1 MKFPILAMLASSPAH
16 GYELKRELEQHFGAA
31 LPPLNTGQIYTS
43 LARLERDGLV
53 DADRVAQ
60 DSRPNKRVYRLTPEG
75 QAALDEWVAQPTPGT
90 RLRDEFFMKLV
101 LAGRAGIADP
111 RVLIE
116 RQRGEYLQAL
126 RDLDRLSGGRE
137 RRLRRSRCSSRA
149 RRCTWRP
156 TLKWL
161 ALCEERLTRGGHA
174 MEHVLVTTGLERT
187 YETDGVA
194 VAALR
199 GVDLAVAEGEF
210 VSVMGPSG
218 CGKSTLLHLL
228 GGLDRP
234 TAGEVHLGGRRVDQ
248 LSEAAWAL
256 LRRRQVGFV
265 FQFFNLIANLTIADN
280 VELPGLLAGLSPRDA
295 RSRRRE
301 LLDDLGIAE
310 LAGSVPSRVSGG
322 QQQRVAIARA
332 LINRPAVLLADE
344 PTGNLDSQSAREVLG
359 LLRRHHER
367 GQTIVLVT
375 HDARV
380 ASAADRVIH
389 MRDGLISEET
399 LLSGDRDPGALAS
412 QMLRLEV

>member
-1 MKFPILAMLASSPAH
+1 M
-16 GYELKRELEQHFGAA
+16 EQ
-31 LPPLNTGQIYTS
+31 
-43 LARLERDGLV
+43 
-53 DADRVAQ
+53 
-60 DSRPNKRVYRLTPEG
+60 
-75 QAALDEWVAQPTPGT
+75 
-90 RLRDEFFMKLV
+90 
-101 LAGRAGIADP
+101 
-111 RVLIE
+111 
-116 RQRGEYLQAL
+116 
-126 RDLDRLSGGRE
+126 
-137 RRLRRSRCSSRA
+137 
-149 RRCTWRP
+149 
-156 TLKWL
+156 
-161 ALCEERLTRGGHA
+161 
-174 MEHVLVTTGLERT
+174 VLVTIGLERT

-234 TAGEVHLGGRRVDQ
+234 TAGEVHLGGRRVDD
-248 LSEAAWAL
+248 LSETAWAL

-265 FQFFNLIANLTIADN
+265 FQFFNLIANLTVADN
-280 VELPGLLAGLSPRDA
+280 VELPGLLAGLSPREA

-301 LLDDLGIAE
+301 LLDDLGIEE
-310 LAGSVPSRVSGG
+310 LARSVPSRVSGG

-344 PTGNLDSQSAREVLG
+344 PTGNLDSQSTREVLG
-359 LLRRHHER
+359 LLRRHHDR

>member
-1 MKFPILAMLASSPAH
+1 
-16 GYELKRELEQHFGAA
+16 
-31 LPPLNTGQIYTS
+31 
-43 LARLERDGLV
+43 
-53 DADRVAQ
+53 
-60 DSRPNKRVYRLTPEG
+60 
-75 QAALDEWVAQPTPGT
+75 
-90 RLRDEFFMKLV
+90 
-101 LAGRAGIADP
+101 
-111 RVLIE
+111 
-116 RQRGEYLQAL
+116 
-126 RDLDRLSGGRE
+126 
-137 RRLRRSRCSSRA
+137 
-149 RRCTWRP
+149 
-156 TLKWL
+156 
-161 ALCEERLTRGGHA
+161 
-174 MEHVLVTTGLERT
+174 MEHVLATTALERT
-187 YETDGVA
+187 FEADGVA

-248 LSEAAWAL
+248 LSEANWAL
-256 LRRRQVGFV
+256 LRRREVGFV
-265 FQFFNLIANLTIADN
+265 FQFFNLIANLTVADN
-280 VELPGLLAGLSPRDA
+280 VELPGLLAGLSPREA
-295 RSRRRE
+295 RGRRRE
-301 LLDDLGIAE
+301 LLDDLGIEE
-310 LAGSVPSRVSGG
+310 LAGAVPSRMSGG

-344 PTGNLDSQSAREVLG
+344 PTGNLDSQSTREVLA

-389 MRDGLISEET
+389 MRDGLISEQT

>member
-1 MKFPILAMLASSPAH
+1 
-16 GYELKRELEQHFGAA
+16 
-31 LPPLNTGQIYTS
+31 
-43 LARLERDGLV
+43 
-53 DADRVAQ
+53 
-60 DSRPNKRVYRLTPEG
+60 
-75 QAALDEWVAQPTPGT
+75 
-90 RLRDEFFMKLV
+90 
-101 LAGRAGIADP
+101 
-111 RVLIE
+111 
-116 RQRGEYLQAL
+116 
-126 RDLDRLSGGRE
+126 
-137 RRLRRSRCSSRA
+137 
-149 RRCTWRP
+149 
-156 TLKWL
+156 
-161 ALCEERLTRGGHA
+161 
-174 MEHVLVTTGLERT
+174 MEHVLVTTDLERT

-234 TAGEVHLGGRRVDQ
+234 TGGEVRLGGRRVDQ
-248 LSEAAWAL
+248 LGEAAWAQ
-256 LRRRQVGFV
+256 LRRREVGFV
-265 FQFFNLIANLTIADN
+265 FQFFNLIGNLTVADN
-280 VELPGLLAGLSPRDA
+280 IELPGLLAGLSPREA

-301 LLDDLGIAE
+301 LLDDLGITE
-310 LAGSVPSRVSGG
+310 LAGAVPSRVSGG

-359 LLRRHHER
+359 LMRRHYEH

-389 MRDGLISEET
+389 MRDGLISEQT
-399 LLSGDRDPGALAS
+399 LLSGDRDPGVLAS

>member
-1 MKFPILAMLASSPAH
+1 M
-16 GYELKRELEQHFGAA
+16 EQ
-31 LPPLNTGQIYTS
+31 
-43 LARLERDGLV
+43 
-53 DADRVAQ
+53 
-60 DSRPNKRVYRLTPEG
+60 
-75 QAALDEWVAQPTPGT
+75 
-90 RLRDEFFMKLV
+90 
-101 LAGRAGIADP
+101 
-111 RVLIE
+111 
-116 RQRGEYLQAL
+116 
-126 RDLDRLSGGRE
+126 
-137 RRLRRSRCSSRA
+137 
-149 RRCTWRP
+149 
-156 TLKWL
+156 
-161 ALCEERLTRGGHA
+161 
-174 MEHVLVTTGLERT
+174 VLVTKGLERT
-187 YETDGVA
+187 YETDGIA

-234 TAGEVHLGGRRVDQ
+234 TAGEVHLGGRRVDE

-280 VELPGLLAGLSPRDA
+280 IELPGLLAGLSPRDA

-301 LLDDLGIAE
+301 LLDDLGIVE

-332 LINRPAVLLADE
+332 LINRPAILLADE

-359 LLRRHHER
+359 LLRRHHEH

-399 LLSGDRDPGALAS
+399 LLSGDRDPGALAT

>member
-1 MKFPILAMLASSPAH
+1 M
-16 GYELKRELEQHFGAA
+16 EQ
-31 LPPLNTGQIYTS
+31 
-43 LARLERDGLV
+43 
-53 DADRVAQ
+53 
-60 DSRPNKRVYRLTPEG
+60 
-75 QAALDEWVAQPTPGT
+75 
-90 RLRDEFFMKLV
+90 
-101 LAGRAGIADP
+101 
-111 RVLIE
+111 
-116 RQRGEYLQAL
+116 
-126 RDLDRLSGGRE
+126 
-137 RRLRRSRCSSRA
+137 
-149 RRCTWRP
+149 
-156 TLKWL
+156 
-161 ALCEERLTRGGHA
+161 
-174 MEHVLVTTGLERT
+174 VLVTKGLERT
-187 YETDGVA
+187 YETDGIA

-199 GVDLAVAEGEF
+199 GIDLAVTEGEF

-265 FQFFNLIANLTIADN
+265 FQFFNLIANLTVADN
-280 VELPGLLAGLSPRDA
+280 VELPGLLAGLSPREA
-295 RSRRRE
+295 RGRRRE

-310 LAGSVPSRVSGG
+310 VAGSVPSRMSGG

-344 PTGNLDSQSAREVLG
+344 PTGNLDSQSTREVLA
-359 LLRRHHER
+359 LLRRHHDR

-389 MRDGLISEET
+389 MRDGLISEQT

>member
-1 MKFPILAMLASSPAH
+1 
-16 GYELKRELEQHFGAA
+16 
-31 LPPLNTGQIYTS
+31 
-43 LARLERDGLV
+43 
-53 DADRVAQ
+53 
-60 DSRPNKRVYRLTPEG
+60 
-75 QAALDEWVAQPTPGT
+75 
-90 RLRDEFFMKLV
+90 
-101 LAGRAGIADP
+101 
-111 RVLIE
+111 
-116 RQRGEYLQAL
+116 
-126 RDLDRLSGGRE
+126 
-137 RRLRRSRCSSRA
+137 
-149 RRCTWRP
+149 
-156 TLKWL
+156 
-161 ALCEERLTRGGHA
+161 
-174 MEHVLVTTGLERT
+174 MEHVLVTNGLERT

-199 GVDLAVAEGEF
+199 GVDLAVTEGEF

-248 LSEAAWAL
+248 LGEAAWAQ
-256 LRRRQVGFV
+256 LRRREVGFV
-265 FQFFNLIANLTIADN
+265 FQFFNLIGNLTVADN
-280 VELPGLLAGLSPRDA
+280 IELPGLLAGLSPREA

-301 LLDDLGIAE
+301 LLDDLGIAA
-310 LAGSVPSRVSGG
+310 LAGSIPSRVSGG

-344 PTGNLDSQSAREVLG
+344 PTGNLDSHSAREVLG
-359 LLRRHHER
+359 LMRRHHEH

-389 MRDGLISEET
+389 MRDGLISEQT
-399 LLSGDRDPGALAS
+399 LLSGDRNPGVLAS